1 MRPTSARSTGDGG
14 DISGGAA
21 GGSRVVAPFTVNR
34 LRNPHLGGVATVR
47 ILSRNLMVRDCL
59 IKARRQKLASRRC
72 KPTLRL
78 PNMHSTSLTAVAL
91 SALALFAALNGN
103 AALAA
108 TQGSQ
113 GATSAGSIAI
123 TLSVAGRVQI
133 SGLSD
138 VSFVSVSPDVAAVS
152 AQNVCVWSN
161 TATKGYSLSA
171 SGSGAGSAFELA
183 GTSGSVT

>member
-1 MRPTSARSTGDGG
+1 
-14 DISGGAA
+14 
-21 GGSRVVAPFTVNR
+21 
-34 LRNPHLGGVATVR
+34 
-47 ILSRNLMVRDCL
+47 
-59 IKARRQKLASRRC
+59 
-72 KPTLRL
+72 
-78 PNMHSTSLTAVAL
+78 MHSTSLRAVAL

-103 AALAA
+103 AAVAA

-183 GTSGSVT
+183 GTSSSVTYSVAWNDTAGQSAGTPLSAGTELSGQTSSATNPDCSSGGAASSTLIVQVEPAALQTAQPDTTYAGALNLLVSPE